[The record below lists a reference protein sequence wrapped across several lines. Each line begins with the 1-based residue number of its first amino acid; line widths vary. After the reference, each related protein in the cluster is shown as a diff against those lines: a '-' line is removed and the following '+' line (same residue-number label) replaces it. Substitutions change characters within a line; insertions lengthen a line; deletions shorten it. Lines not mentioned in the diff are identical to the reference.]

1 MSTTAPTRRTD
12 LARRW
17 VIDINTV
24 ADPGTGYERLLGVE
38 DFKPVHPEFRI
49 VSDETNADLGAM
61 REDVTGYSWRHEI
74 KLKLSLN
81 LDGTSRNSVH
91 QFLRN
96 KYLAM
101 RTGSAAANEFG
112 VRWYDVNGISAEA
125 HEGRVFVKAWP
136 HDGGKDQDIVSIVLQ
151 GQGAFTD
158 ITNPAASQ
166 LPVVTSLGS
175 SGGGTAG
182 GDLVLI
188 YGNHFTGTTTV
199 EFGATAATEYA
210 IISDSLISAVAPA
223 HAGGSVQVK
232 VTNAAGVSANTAA
245 DDYLYA

>member
-38 DFKPVHPEFRI
+38 DFKPIHPEYRI
-49 VSDETNADLGAM
+49 VSDETNTDLGAM

-81 LDGTSRNSVH
+81 LDGTSRNAVH

-112 VRWYDVNGISAEA
+112 VRWYDVNGITAEA
-125 HEGRVFVKAWP
+125 HEGRVYVKAWP

-151 GQGAFTD
+151 GQGAFAD
-158 ITNPAASQ
+158 ITNPASSQ
-166 LPVVTSLGS
+166 VPAVTLLGS
-175 SGGGTAG
+175 SGGAAAG

-188 YGNHFTGTTTV
+188 YGTHFTDATNV
-199 EFGATAATEYA
+199 DFGATACTEFSV
-210 IISDSLISAVAPA
+210 IHDGLVTAVAPA
-223 HAGGSVQVK
+223 HAAGSVQVK
-232 VTNAAGVSANTAA
+232 VTTAAGASADVAA
-245 DDYLYA
+245 DNYLYA